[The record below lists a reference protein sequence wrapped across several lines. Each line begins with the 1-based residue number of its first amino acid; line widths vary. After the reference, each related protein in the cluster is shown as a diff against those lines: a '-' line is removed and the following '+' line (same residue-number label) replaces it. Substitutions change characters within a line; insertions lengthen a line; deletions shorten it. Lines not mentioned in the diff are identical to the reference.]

1 MKNILILLLLSFI
14 VSTSYSQTKEEKNE
28 KTKQL
33 ITQLKD
39 GCLFV
44 RLATS
49 KIKIEALKNAG
60 KSELAE
66 KVEKE
71 QYLENLEIMNAFKNH
86 YTFGKV
92 YFIYSDASE
101 KVMMSNIDSICLN
114 EKLEVDYSISPSCK
128 TVFTA
133 QIGQIYNTTFGS
145 DIIGLGLMDDQFK
158 PLPTYFPGYVSKRD
172 LIFFK
177 RSANKMVR
185 MLNTKLEET
194 YTKYSQK

>member
-1 MKNILILLLLSFI
+1 MKKSLLLLVLVLVFSSSF
-14 VSTSYSQTKEEKNE
+14 SQTKEDKIEKN
-28 KTKQL
+28 KQL
-33 ITQLKD
+33 LSQLKN

-49 KIKIEALKNAG
+49 QTKIDALKNSG
-60 KSELAE
+60 KKELAE
-66 KVEKE
+66 KVVKE
-71 QYLENLEIMNAFKNH
+71 QYLENIEIMNAFKNH
-86 YTFGKV
+86 YKFGRV

-101 KVMMSNIDSICLN
+101 KIMMSNIDSICLN
-114 EKLEVDYSISPSCK
+114 DKLEVDYSISPNCK
-128 TVFTA
+128 SVFTA
-133 QIGQIYNTTFGS
+133 QIGEISSITFGS

>member
-1 MKNILILLLLSFI
+1 MKKTLLLLLLSF
-14 VSTSYSQTKEEKNE
+14 VVATTYSQTKEEKNE
-28 KTKQL
+28 KTKQI

-49 KIKIEALKNAG
+49 KVKIEALKNAG
-60 KSELAE
+60 KRELAE

-114 EKLEVDYSISPSCK
+114 DKLEIDYAISPNCK

-133 QIGQIYNTTFGS
+133 QIGQIYSTTFGS

-185 MLNTKLEET
+185 MLNTKLQET
-194 YTKYSQK
+194 YTKYGSK

>member
-1 MKNILILLLLSFI
+1 MKKSLLLLVLVLVFSSSF
-14 VSTSYSQTKEEKNE
+14 SQTKEDKIEKS
-28 KTKQL
+28 KQL
-33 ITQLKD
+33 LSQLKN

-49 KIKIEALKNAG
+49 QTKIDALKNFG
-60 KSELAE
+60 KKELAE

-71 QYLENLEIMNAFKNH
+71 QYLENIEIMNAFKNH
-86 YTFGKV
+86 YKFGRV

-114 EKLEVDYSISPSCK
+114 DKLEVDYSISPNCK
-128 TVFTA
+128 SVFTA
-133 QIGQIYNTTFGS
+133 QIGEISSITFGS